1 MWEGL
6 TRAEIDDRF
15 TAAMSRWAVGESD
28 EAMAERVLAALGEI
42 AKRHAGGRV
51 VVVTSAGPIRAAEAK
66 LRGIDQ
72 GAARREIPPVPNCTP
87 VEVVLREGTWL

>member
-15 TAAMSRWAVGESD
+15 TAAMSRWAVV
-28 EAMAERVLAALGEI
+28 AE
-42 AKRHAGGRV
+42 RHAGGRV

-87 VEVVLREGTWL
+87 VEVVLREGIWL